1 MGNEFIAKEEVAEKE
16 KATAQK
22 QRKAT
27 AKRARAS
34 VFVQIL
40 NGEFLARDFVL
51 NNLTFIFFFV
61 FLLIMTVAKG
71 YYAKQLVQDIDSNQ
85 KELDATTAEYVESK
99 AKLEEE
105 TRRIRLVETL
115 GPRGLKETVNPAK
128 VIRIQ
133 KKEN

>member
-1 MGNEFIAKEEVAEKE
+1 MGNEFIGKEEIAEKE

-22 QRKAT
+22 TRKAT

-51 NNLTFIFFFV
+51 NNLSFIFFFV

-71 YYAKQLVQDIDSNQ
+71 YYAKQLVKDIDTNQ

-133 KKEN
+133 KKD